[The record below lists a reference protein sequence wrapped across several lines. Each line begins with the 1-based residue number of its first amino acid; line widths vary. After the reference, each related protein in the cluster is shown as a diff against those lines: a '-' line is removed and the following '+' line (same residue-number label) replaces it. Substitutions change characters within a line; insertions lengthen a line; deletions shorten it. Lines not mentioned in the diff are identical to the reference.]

1 MYIVHQTAYSTSRD
15 SPFCRTWL
23 RRRLPFDDRSGGR
36 HSKAFHLRFFESKE
50 ALFLSVFKEIMKAHF
65 AHTQKLFASLQDKT
79 VEERLYQLLTNG
91 LTYASEHGDAF
102 AFYQRAMLFSP
113 PAVQEK
119 IRDRFLEAETWL
131 IDVLRD
137 CFKEGI
143 QTGVIRETNLDDL
156 IASFLCLLDGV
167 LIQLFYYGPEML
179 RRRID
184 GIWRIYWSGISH

>member
-1 MYIVHQTAYSTSRD
+1 MSTKQRIQQVAI
-15 SPFCRTWL
+15 
-23 RRRLPFDDRSGGR
+23 RLFAEHGYEGASLSMIAREVGIQKPSIY
-36 HSKAFHLRFFESKE
+36 AFFESKE